1 MNDED
6 SSSDELFTAESF
18 VLVCKQAEDMED
30 MTIGDCLDYI
40 QEFIDNQKKE
50 RGSRT
55 NVRKASQSDF
65 DNF

>member
-1 MNDED
+1 M
-6 SSSDELFTAESF
+6 
-18 VLVCKQAEDMED
+18 VCKQAGLTTEDMED

-40 QEFIDNQKKE
+40 QEFIDNQKKG

>member
-1 MNDED
+1 
-6 SSSDELFTAESF
+6 
-18 VLVCKQAEDMED
+18 

-40 QEFIDNQKKE
+40 QEYIDNQRKDKN
-50 RGSRT
+50 GSE